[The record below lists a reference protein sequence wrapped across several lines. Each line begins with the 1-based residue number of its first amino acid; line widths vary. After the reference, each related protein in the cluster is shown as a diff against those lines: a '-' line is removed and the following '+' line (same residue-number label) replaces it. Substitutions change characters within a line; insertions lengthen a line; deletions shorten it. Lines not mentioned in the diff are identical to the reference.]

1 MKQLHRRVVVTGL
14 GILSPIGNS
23 VDDAWY
29 SCIEGKSGITSVDI
43 GLKNNPVTI
52 GGRLKDFNP
61 ENFLDSKE
69 IRRIDPFIQY
79 GIIAAN
85 QSIEHSGI
93 LESNIDLTKV
103 GVNFGA
109 GIGGIDTIEKNKV
122 LLEEKGYKKV
132 SPFFVPGSIVNMI
145 SGLVSIKHGFM
156 GPNTSVV
163 TACSTGNHCIGTAAR
178 SIACGEADVM
188 IAGGAEM
195 ASTPLSIAGF
205 ISARALS
212 LNPNPEVASRPWD
225 KDRDGFVLSDGA
237 GSLVLEDYGHAKARG
252 ATIHAEIIG
261 FGASSDAYHMTA
273 PPEDGRGAALAMS
286 NAINDAEINLSEVD
300 YINAHGTSTPVGD
313 MQELHAVR
321 EVFKDY
327 DYLPKLTST
336 KSLTGHSLGA
346 TGVQEAI
353 YTLVMMN
360 NNFISGS
367 ANIENED
374 PEIGKI
380 EIPRKTLQN
389 IDINLA
395 LSNSFGFGGT
405 NACLAISKYN

>member
-14 GILSPIGNS
+14 GILSPIGNN
-23 VDDAWY
+23 VDDAWN
-29 SCIEGKSGITSVDI
+29 SCIEGKSGITTVDI
-43 GLKNNPVTI
+43 GLANNPVKI

-93 LESNIDLTKV
+93 LDSNIDLTKV

-109 GIGGIDTIEKNKV
+109 GIGGIDTIEKNKI

-178 SIACGEADVM
+178 SISCGEADVM

-195 ASTPLSIAGF
+195 ASTPLSVAGF

-212 LNPNPEVASRPWD
+212 MNSNPEAASRPWD

-237 GSLVLEDYGHAKARG
+237 GSLVLEEYEHAKSRG
-252 ATIHAEIIG
+252 ATIQAEIIG
-261 FGASSDAYHMTA
+261 FGTSSDAYHMTA

-286 NAINDAEINLSEVD
+286 NAINDAEIDTSEID
-300 YINAHGTSTPVGD
+300 YINAHGTSTPLGD
-313 MQELHAVR
+313 IAETVALKK
-321 EVFKDY
+321 VFGSDV
-327 DYLPKLTST
+327 PQISST
-336 KSLTGHSLGA
+336 KSMTGHTLGA
-346 TGVQEAI
+346 AGAI
-353 YTLVMMN
+353 ESI
-360 NNFISGS
+360 FCIK
-367 ANIENED
+367 AINEG
-374 PEIGKI
+374 I
-380 EIPRKTLQN
+380 IPPT
-389 IDINLA
+389 INLDNPDPLCDLNFTPLVSSEKKVEVA
-395 LSNSFGFGGT
+395 MNNSFGFGGT
-405 NACLAISKYN
+405 NSTLVFKKI

>member
-14 GILSPIGNS
+14 GILSPIGNN
-23 VDDAWY
+23 VDDAWN
-29 SCIEGKSGITSVDI
+29 SCIEGKSGITTVDI
-43 GLKNNPVTI
+43 GLANNPVKI

-93 LESNIDLTKV
+93 LDSNIDLTKV

-109 GIGGIDTIEKNKV
+109 GIGGIDTIEKNKI

-178 SIACGEADVM
+178 SISCGEADVM

-195 ASTPLSIAGF
+195 ASTPLSVAGF

-212 LNPNPEVASRPWD
+212 MNSNPEAASRPWD

-237 GSLVLEDYGHAKARG
+237 GSLVLEEYEHAKSRG

-261 FGASSDAYHMTA
+261 FGTSSDAYHMTA

-286 NAINDAEINLSEVD
+286 NAINDAEIELSEID
-300 YINAHGTSTPVGD
+300 YINAHGTSTPLGD
-313 MQELHAVR
+313 IAETVALKK
-321 EVFKDY
+321 VFGTDV
-327 DYLPKLTST
+327 PQISST
-336 KSLTGHSLGA
+336 KSMTGHTLGA
-346 TGVQEAI
+346 AGAI
-353 YTLVMMN
+353 ESI
-360 NNFISGS
+360 FCIK
-367 ANIENED
+367 AINEG
-374 PEIGKI
+374 I
-380 EIPRKTLQN
+380 IPPT
-389 IDINLA
+389 INLDNPDPLCDLNFTPLVSSEKKVEVA
-395 LSNSFGFGGT
+395 MNNSFGFGGT
-405 NACLAISKYN
+405 NSTLVFKKI

>member
-14 GILSPIGNS
+14 GILSPIGNT
-23 VDDAWY
+23 VDDAWH
-29 SCIEGKSGITSVDI
+29 SCIEGISGITTVDV
-43 GLKNNPVTI
+43 GLENNPVKI
-52 GGRLKDFNP
+52 GGRLKNFDP
-61 ENFLDSKE
+61 ANFLDSKE

-85 QSIEHSGI
+85 QSIENSGI
-93 LESNIDLTKV
+93 LDSSIDLTKV

-109 GIGGIDTIEKNKV
+109 GIGGIDTIEKNKI
-122 LLEEKGYKKV
+122 LLEERGYKKV

-212 LNPNPEVASRPWD
+212 MNPNPEAASRPWD

-237 GSLVLEDYGHAKARG
+237 GSLVIEDYEHAKARG

-261 FGASSDAYHMTA
+261 FGTSSDAYHMTA
-273 PPEDGRGAALAMS
+273 PPEDGRGATLAMS
-286 NAINDAEINLSEVD
+286 NAIDDAEINSSEID
-300 YINAHGTSTPVGD
+300 YINAHGTSTPLGD
-313 MQELHAVR
+313 IAETIALKN
-321 EVFKDY
+321 VFGNVV
-327 DYLPKLTST
+327 PQISST
-336 KSLTGHSLGA
+336 KSMTGHTLGA
-346 TGVQEAI
+346 AGAI
-353 YTLVMMN
+353 ESIFCIKAINEGIVPPTINLDNPDPLCDLNYTPLV
-360 NNFISGS
+360 ST
-367 ANIENED
+367 EK
-374 PEIGKI
+374 KI
-380 EIPRKTLQN
+380 EVAMN
-389 IDINLA
+389 
-395 LSNSFGFGGT
+395 NSFGFGGT
-405 NACLAISKYN
+405 NSTLVFKKI

>member
-14 GILSPIGNS
+14 GILSPIGNN
-23 VDDAWY
+23 VDDAWN
-29 SCIEGKSGITSVDI
+29 SCIEGKSGITTVDI
-43 GLKNNPVTI
+43 GLANNPIKI

-93 LESNIDLTKV
+93 LDSNIDLTKV

-109 GIGGIDTIEKNKV
+109 GIGGIDTIEKNKI

-178 SIACGEADVM
+178 SISCGEADVM

-195 ASTPLSIAGF
+195 ASTPLSVAGF

-212 LNPNPEVASRPWD
+212 MNSNPEAASRPWD
-225 KDRDGFVLSDGA
+225 NDRDGFVLSDGA
-237 GSLVLEDYGHAKARG
+237 GSLVLEEFEHAKSRG

-261 FGASSDAYHMTA
+261 FGTSSDAYHMTA

-286 NAINDAEINLSEVD
+286 NAINDAEIDTSEID
-300 YINAHGTSTPVGD
+300 YINAHGTSTPLGD
-313 MQELHAVR
+313 IAETVALKK
-321 EVFKDY
+321 VFGIDV
-327 DYLPKLTST
+327 PQISST
-336 KSLTGHSLGA
+336 KSMTGHTLGA
-346 TGVQEAI
+346 AGAI
-353 YTLVMMN
+353 ESI
-360 NNFISGS
+360 FCIK
-367 ANIENED
+367 AINEG
-374 PEIGKI
+374 I
-380 EIPRKTLQN
+380 IPPT
-389 IDINLA
+389 INLDNPDPLCDLNFTPLVSSEKKVEVA
-395 LSNSFGFGGT
+395 MNNSFGFGGT
-405 NACLAISKYN
+405 NSTLVFKKI

>member
-23 VDDAWY
+23 VDDAWH

-237 GSLVLEDYGHAKARG
+237 GSLVLEDYDHAKARG

-300 YINAHGTSTPVGD
+300 YINAHGTSTPLGD
-313 MQELHAVR
+313 IAETIALKK
-321 EVFKDY
+321 VFGDVV
-327 DYLPKLTST
+327 PQISST
-336 KSLTGHSLGA
+336 KSMTGHTLGA
-346 TGVQEAI
+346 AGAI
-353 YTLVMMN
+353 ESIFCIKT
-360 NNFISGS
+360 I
-367 ANIENED
+367 NEGIV
-374 PEIGKI
+374 P
-380 EIPRKTLQN
+380 PT
-389 IDINLA
+389 INLDNPDPLCDLNYTPLVSTEKEVVIA
-395 LSNSFGFGGT
+395 MNNSFGFGGT
-405 NACLAISKYN
+405 NSTLVFKKI

>member
-237 GSLVLEDYGHAKARG
+237 GSLVLEDYDHAKARG

-300 YINAHGTSTPVGD
+300 YINAHGTSTPLGD
-313 MQELHAVR
+313 IAETIALKK
-321 EVFKDY
+321 VFGDVV
-327 DYLPKLTST
+327 PQISST
-336 KSLTGHSLGA
+336 KSMTGHTLGA
-346 TGVQEAI
+346 AGAI
-353 YTLVMMN
+353 ESI
-360 NNFISGS
+360 FCIK
-367 ANIENED
+367 AINEGIV
-374 PEIGKI
+374 P
-380 EIPRKTLQN
+380 PT
-389 IDINLA
+389 INLDNPDPLCDLNYTPLVSTEKEVVIA
-395 LSNSFGFGGT
+395 MNNSFGFGGT
-405 NACLAISKYN
+405 NSTLVFKKI

>member
-14 GILSPIGNS
+14 GILSPIGNN
-23 VDDAWY
+23 VGDAWN
-29 SCIEGKSGITSVDI
+29 SCIEGKSGITTVDI
-43 GLKNNPVTI
+43 GLANNPVKI

-93 LESNIDLTKV
+93 LDSSIDLTKV

-109 GIGGIDTIEKNKV
+109 GIGGIDTIEKNKI

-178 SIACGEADVM
+178 SISCGEADVM

-195 ASTPLSIAGF
+195 ASTPLSVAGF

-212 LNPNPEVASRPWD
+212 MNSNPEAASRPWD

-237 GSLVLEDYGHAKARG
+237 GSLVLEEYEHAKSRG

-261 FGASSDAYHMTA
+261 FGTSSDAYHMTA

-286 NAINDAEINLSEVD
+286 NAINDAEIETSEID
-300 YINAHGTSTPVGD
+300 YINAHGTSTPLGD
-313 MQELHAVR
+313 IAETVALKK
-321 EVFKDY
+321 VFSNDV
-327 DYLPKLTST
+327 PQISST
-336 KSLTGHSLGA
+336 KSMTGHTLGA
-346 TGVQEAI
+346 AGAI
-353 YTLVMMN
+353 ESI
-360 NNFISGS
+360 FCIK
-367 ANIENED
+367 AINEG
-374 PEIGKI
+374 I
-380 EIPRKTLQN
+380 IPPT
-389 IDINLA
+389 INLDNPDPLCDLNFTPLVSTEKKVEVA
-395 LSNSFGFGGT
+395 MNNSFGFGGT
-405 NACLAISKYN
+405 NSTLVFKKI

>member
-14 GILSPIGNS
+14 GILSPIGNT
-23 VDDAWY
+23 VNDAWH
-29 SCIEGKSGITSVDI
+29 SCVEGKSGITKVDI
-43 GLKNNPVTI
+43 GLENNPVKI
-52 GGRLKDFNP
+52 GGRLKNFNS
-61 ENFLDSKE
+61 EDFLDSKE
-69 IRRIDPFIQY
+69 VRRIDPFIQY

-85 QSIEHSGI
+85 QSIENSGI

-122 LLEEKGYKKV
+122 LLEERGYKKV

-178 SIACGEADVM
+178 SIAYGEADVM

-212 LNPNPEVASRPWD
+212 MNSDPEATSRPWD

-237 GSLVLEDYGHAKARG
+237 GSLVLEEFDHAKARG
-252 ATIHAEIIG
+252 AIIHAEIIG
-261 FGASSDAYHMTA
+261 FGASSDAHHMTA
-273 PPEDGRGAALAMS
+273 PPDDGRGAALSMS
-286 NAINDAEINLSEVD
+286 NAIDDAEINLSDVD
-300 YINAHGTSTPVGD
+300 YINAHGTSTPLGD
-313 MQELHAVR
+313 IAETIALKK
-321 EVFKDY
+321 VFGDSV
-327 DYLPKLTST
+327 PQISST
-336 KSLTGHSLGA
+336 KSMTGHTLGA
-346 TGVQEAI
+346 AGAI
-353 YTLVMMN
+353 ESI
-360 NNFISGS
+360 FCIQ
-367 ANIENED
+367 AINEG
-374 PEIGKI
+374 I
-380 EIPRKTLQN
+380 IPPT
-389 IDINLA
+389 INLDNPDSLCDLNYTPLVSTEKEVNIA
-395 LSNSFGFGGT
+395 INNSFGFGGT
-405 NACLAISKYN
+405 NSTLVFKKI

>member
-14 GILSPIGNS
+14 GILSPIGNN
-23 VDDAWY
+23 VDDAWN
-29 SCIEGKSGITSVDI
+29 SCIEGKSGITTVDI
-43 GLKNNPVTI
+43 GLANNPVKI

-93 LESNIDLTKV
+93 LDSSIDLTKV

-109 GIGGIDTIEKNKV
+109 GIGGIDTIEKNKI

-178 SIACGEADVM
+178 SISCGEADVM

-195 ASTPLSIAGF
+195 ASTPLSVAGF

-212 LNPNPEVASRPWD
+212 MNSNPEAASRPWD

-237 GSLVLEDYGHAKARG
+237 GSLVLEEYEHAKSRG
-252 ATIHAEIIG
+252 AIIHAEIIG
-261 FGASSDAYHMTA
+261 FGTSSDAYHMTA

-286 NAINDAEINLSEVD
+286 NAINDAEIDTSEID
-300 YINAHGTSTPVGD
+300 YINAHGTSTPLGD
-313 MQELHAVR
+313 IAETVALKK
-321 EVFKDY
+321 VFGTDV
-327 DYLPKLTST
+327 PQISST
-336 KSLTGHSLGA
+336 KSMTGHTLGA
-346 TGVQEAI
+346 AGAI
-353 YTLVMMN
+353 ESI
-360 NNFISGS
+360 FCIK
-367 ANIENED
+367 AINEG
-374 PEIGKI
+374 I
-380 EIPRKTLQN
+380 IPPT
-389 IDINLA
+389 INLDNPDPLCDLNFTPLVSSEKKVEVA
-395 LSNSFGFGGT
+395 MNNSFGFGGT
-405 NACLAISKYN
+405 NSTLVFKKI